1 MLVSLPPPKFY
12 PLSMEVLDLFGNEI
26 ETIAPSARK
35 REKGLFDDYE
45 GFVEKFKPKKTTD
58 DCYTPPEVY
67 NEVMAWVR
75 ENCDMEVGYASSGE
89 ELFNSLLH
97 EMRHVEEHITKA
109 SQIEP
114 YGEPVA
120 YLTGELGRQMY
131 SCIGHYLCD
140 CCRKHLQKN

>member
-1 MLVSLPPPKFY
+1 MLRQKIHLNEWDWTIHAYYSVDGHYYTDEIMDRLVSLGCRGRNLQRAY
-12 PLSMEVLDLFGNEI
+12 TNLSSGTVDTGLTYSNLL
-26 ETIAPSARK
+26 K
-35 REKGLFDDYE
+35 RE
-45 GFVEKFKPKKTTD
+45 T
-58 DCYTPPEVY
+58 
-67 NEVMAWVR
+67 VMV
-75 ENCDMEVGYASSGE
+75 VGYASSGA

-109 SQIEP
+109 SHIEP

>member
-1 MLVSLPPPKFY
+1 MLRQKIHLSEWDWTIHAYYSVAGHYYTDEIMDRLVSLGCRGRNLQRAY
-12 PLSMEVLDLFGNEI
+12 TNLSSGTVDTGLTYSNLL
-26 ETIAPSARK
+26 K
-35 REKGLFDDYE
+35 RE
-45 GFVEKFKPKKTTD
+45 T
-58 DCYTPPEVY
+58 
-67 NEVMAWVR
+67 VMV
-75 ENCDMEVGYASSGE
+75 VGYASSGE

-109 SQIEP
+109 SHIEP

-140 CCRKHLQKN
+140 CCRKHLQKK

>member
-1 MLVSLPPPKFY
+1 MLRQKIHLSEWDWAIHAYYSVDGQYYTDEIMDRLVSLGCRGRNLQRAY
-12 PLSMEVLDLFGNEI
+12 TNLSSGKVDTGLTYSNLL
-26 ETIAPSARK
+26 K
-35 REKGLFDDYE
+35 RE
-45 GFVEKFKPKKTTD
+45 T
-58 DCYTPPEVY
+58 
-67 NEVMAWVR
+67 VMV
-75 ENCDMEVGYASSGE
+75 VGYASSGE

-97 EMRHVEEHITKA
+97 EMRHVEEHIAKA
-109 SQIEP
+109 SHIEP

>member
-1 MLVSLPPPKFY
+1 MLRQKIHLGEWDWTIHAYYSVDGHYYTDEIMDRLVSLGCRGRKLQRAY
-12 PLSMEVLDLFGNEI
+12 TNLSSGRVDTGLTYSNLL
-26 ETIAPSARK
+26 K
-35 REKGLFDDYE
+35 RE
-45 GFVEKFKPKKTTD
+45 T
-58 DCYTPPEVY
+58 
-67 NEVMAWVR
+67 VMV
-75 ENCDMEVGYASSGE
+75 VGYASSGE

-131 SCIGHYLCD
+131 TCIGHYLCD